1 MTLAAYLEKV
11 TLRHWQ
17 YGSLDC
23 CTFMADWLVESGLPD
38 PMADRRGTYSTR
50 REYRSAIRSEGGIL
64 ASCSKRFAAVGL
76 KEASAPE
83 AGDVALVLAPA
94 RMGRRIVM
102 IPTGSICTSPTMRAV
117 VAPDVRLA
125 GAALTTIKAWAIHG

>member
-1 MTLAAYLEKV
+1 
-11 TLRHWQ
+11 
-17 YGSLDC
+17 
-23 CTFMADWLVESGLPD
+23 MADWLVSNGLHD

-50 REYRSAIRSEGGIL
+50 REYRNAIRSEGGIL
-64 ASCSKRFAAVGL
+64 ASCVRRFAAVGL
-76 KEASAPE
+76 KESDEPK

-117 VAPDVRLA
+117 VAPDVGLA
-125 GAALTTIKAWAIHG
+125 GAPLTTIRAWAIHG

>member
-1 MTLAAYLEKV
+1 MLADYLEAV
-11 TLRHWQ
+11 SRRRWQ

-23 CTFMADWLVESGLPD
+23 CTFMADWLVANGLPD
-38 PMADRRGTYSTR
+38 PMADRRGTYSTQ
-50 REYRSAIRSEGGIL
+50 REYRSAIRSEGGIV
-64 ASCSKRFAAVGL
+64 ASCVNRFAAVDL
-76 KEASAPE
+76 KETGAPK

-102 IPTGSICTSPTMRAV
+102 VPTGSICTSPTMRAV

-125 GAALTTIKAWAIHG
+125 GAALPTIRAWGFQ